1 VRILAVLG
9 RLGFKGSSGRV
20 GACADNAAMESV
32 FSLLQENVLNSRRLQ
47 TRDQLPL
54 AVVTWIDTT
63 YHRRRDK
70 TDSTA

>member
-1 VRILAVLG
+1 VTRENTG
-9 RLGFKGSSGRV
+9 RFRTSWVQGVVGPGRSI
-20 GACADNAAMESV
+20 NAAVESV

>member
-1 VRILAVLG
+1 
-9 RLGFKGSSGRV
+9 
-20 GACADNAAMESV
+20 MESV

-54 AVVTWIDTT
+54 AVITWIDTT